1 MPSKIL
7 KLTSK
12 QARASFAEI
21 VARAKAG
28 EATLVTFHD
37 RLLAVVVPAKTV
49 AELVAGNGQEA
60 FIERMRNAL
69 NEEEGE

>member
-37 RLLAVVVPAKTV
+37 RLTTVVRS
-49 AELVAGNGQEA
+49 GN
-60 FIERMRNAL
+60 IRS
-69 NEEEGE
+69 